1 MGLSSLV
8 TIESR
13 YCVTEVLTQTRC
25 RVRLF
30 LGRLVPTRSA
40 PMDWTMTP
48 TLHWIRGR
56 WAGRLAVSARPRGGD
71 WLRDEVK
78 GWRASGVDI
87 VISLLTS
94 DEVDDL
100 DLNEEAARCQEEGIG
115 FVSFP
120 IADRAVPRSR
130 EETEKL
136 LRNLEGYLAAGKT
149 IVIHCRQGLGRSALI
164 AAGLL
169 VLGGTV
175 LQEAFTRLSASR
187 GSSVPETEEQRQWVE
202 EFARDIAPA
211 PLAS

>member
-1 MGLSSLV
+1 
-8 TIESR
+8 
-13 YCVTEVLTQTRC
+13 
-25 RVRLF
+25 
-30 LGRLVPTRSA
+30 
-40 PMDWTMTP
+40 MDWTMTP

-56 WAGRLAVSARPRGGD
+56 WAGHLAVSARPRGGD

-87 VISLLTS
+87 VISLLTP

-100 DLNEEAARCQEEGIG
+100 GLNEEAARCQEEGIG

-136 LRNLEGYLAAGKT
+136 LRTLEGYLAAGKT

-187 GSSVPETEEQRQWVE
+187 GSSVPETEEQRKWVE